1 MNEKRKLAMF
11 FAGAAVVA
19 LILAGIVSY
28 FASSEPDGLDATTQ
42 SGCQVVQTDGGE
54 RLDGD
59 CIAKNAKDHGLESGP
74 LAGYAV
80 GGDDRFTGLA
90 GVIGVLATLALA
102 FGAFTLLRKRS
113 RPRDP
118 AGRS

>member
-28 FASSEPDGLDATTQ
+28 FASSEPDGLDAATQ
-42 SGCQVVQTDGGE
+42 KGCQVVQTDGGE

-59 CIAKNAKDHGLESGP
+59 CVAKNAKDHESGP

-80 GGDDRFTGLA
+80 GGDDRFTGVA
-90 GVIGVLATLALA
+90 GVIGVLATLAVA

-118 AGRS
+118 AGKG